1 MSGAPAPE
9 PLGWKQ
15 ENPKKLRKSS
25 KIDSFIVAMVTKI
38 VFFNIFLLIMIGI
51 DYTVIM
57 MYYMPYYMLPLMYGS
72 SKTFKNDQKWPKR
85 LTLATLTVSMATKRI
100 FPGKWM
106 VPQCR
111 PTL

>member
-1 MSGAPAPE
+1 M
-9 PLGWKQ
+9 
-15 ENPKKLRKSS
+15 
-25 KIDSFIVAMVTKI
+25 VAMVTKI
-38 VFFNIFLLIMIGI
+38 VFFNIFLLIMIGL
-51 DYTVIM
+51 DHTVIM
-57 MYYMPYYMLPLMYGS
+57 MYYMPYYILPLMYES

-111 PTL
+111 PTLGLYMVRK

>member
-1 MSGAPAPE
+1 M
-9 PLGWKQ
+9 
-15 ENPKKLRKSS
+15 
-25 KIDSFIVAMVTKI
+25 VAMVTKI
-38 VFFNIFLLIMIGI
+38 VFFNIFLLIMIGL
-51 DYTVIM
+51 DHTVIM

-100 FPGKWM
+100 FSGKWM

-111 PTL
+111 PTLGLYMVRK